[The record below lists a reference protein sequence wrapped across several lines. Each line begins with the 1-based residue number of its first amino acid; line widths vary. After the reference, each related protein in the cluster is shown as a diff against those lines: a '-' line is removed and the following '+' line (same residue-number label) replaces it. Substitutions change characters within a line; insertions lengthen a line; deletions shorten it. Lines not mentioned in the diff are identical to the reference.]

1 MQRFLVELFRPDGTA
16 PEPGPGVRVLRSLFV
31 PEDETV
37 FLLVEA
43 DSEPVIPGGRV
54 TEAVELPC

>member
-1 MQRFLVELFRPDGTA
+1 MRRFLVELFRPDGTP
-16 PEPGPGVRVLRSLFV
+16 PEPTAGVRVLQSVFV

-43 DSEPVIPGGRV
+43 ESEPVVPDGRV